1 MLEHFGR
8 SPGTPFE
15 VEELALQFSS
25 SEAHLRRLVKRLWRQ
40 GHILEETRQ
49 VPIAGSKGGM
59 TRKKVYL
66 CDPIDDDQVLQTQS
80 QQGQKALDRDLV
92 QNGQVHQSQT
102 GQGEKALDYPIRHTG
117 APSSGASM
125 PLKVGDW
132 VEILTGYFA
141 SRHVEVIG
149 FPRDKPGWVN
159 VKGKDWA
166 ITHQYQRSDLR
177 LIRRTQV

>member
-59 TRKKVYL
+59 TRKKFTCVTRL
-66 CDPIDDDQVLQTQS
+66 TMIKCFKPSHSKAKKHLIAIWFKMVKCIKARQGKEKKHLIIPFVTQ
-80 QQGQKALDRDLV
+80 ALHLLEHRCLSKW
-92 QNGQVHQSQT
+92 GT
-102 GQGEKALDYPIRHTG
+102 GWK
-117 APSSGASM
+117 S
-125 PLKVGDW
+125 
-132 VEILTGYFA
+132 
-141 SRHVEVIG
+141 
-149 FPRDKPGWVN
+149 
-159 VKGKDWA
+159 
-166 ITHQYQRSDLR
+166 
-177 LIRRTQV
+177 